1 MRIIL
6 VSTFYPPIRPGGC
19 QLRAAELVNYLRIR
33 GHSVWVLTSNYLA
46 NQARGED
53 QIFRVLHL
61 DSDPYFYQPLKFF
74 TSRKRNILKDKKRII
89 QLIDRVDAQL
99 VVFYCMWNISK
110 SIAYEIE
117 QKYPNRII
125 YQVSGDW
132 FTAPDAHESY
142 WSLSANHK
150 ITKSVKQAI
159 SARVV
164 NNLVK
169 ERAAHPL
176 QFERVIAVSQQVR
189 SDLVDKVG
197 IPAEHITIINNGI
210 DVKPFLNNKPAY
222 LSNRAGS
229 IQFLC
234 CGPLLE
240 NKGFHIAIQAFRKLI
255 DRQSGFEM
263 NMKIVGSGHP
273 NYEKK
278 LHDLVDSLGVSDK
291 IEFVPWVPRE
301 EIPQLLM
308 DADIF
313 IFPSRFEA
321 MSRMLQEA
329 MVSGLAVI
337 ASRCTSNIEIIQDGI
352 NGLFFTPGQIDE
364 LAECMEKLV
373 VDQNMRVQLGNEAR
387 NTILDRFT
395 IEKMLSQTEE
405 YLKSA
410 IQ

>member
-1 MRIIL
+1 
-6 VSTFYPPIRPGGC
+6 
-19 QLRAAELVNYLRIR
+19 
-33 GHSVWVLTSNYLA
+33 
-46 NQARGED
+46 
-53 QIFRVLHL
+53 
-61 DSDPYFYQPLKFF
+61 
-74 TSRKRNILKDKKRII
+74 
-89 QLIDRVDAQL
+89 
-99 VVFYCMWNISK
+99 
-110 SIAYEIE
+110 
-117 QKYPNRII
+117 
-125 YQVSGDW
+125 
-132 FTAPDAHESY
+132 
-142 WSLSANHK
+142 
-150 ITKSVKQAI
+150 
-159 SARVV
+159 
-164 NNLVK
+164 
-169 ERAAHPL
+169 
-176 QFERVIAVSQQVR
+176 
-189 SDLVDKVG
+189 
-197 IPAEHITIINNGI
+197 
-210 DVKPFLNNKPAY
+210 
-222 LSNRAGS
+222 
-229 IQFLC
+229 
-234 CGPLLE
+234 LLE